1 MNPDFQAVR
10 LGAAA
15 DTVAIPDRT
24 DNRDDT
30 VVMPAGPADHRDTA
44 VLVEGALC
52 KNGHFNDPDLRYC
65 QRCGISM
72 AQLTIATRL
81 GPRPTLG
88 LLLLDDGST
97 YQLDRDYVLGR
108 APESHRSV
116 QVGQARPVRIAEG
129 SGVSR
134 VHLAVRLL
142 GWRVDVVDLHSA
154 NGTFV
159 QPPGVAVPRRL
170 DPAERVTV
178 QPGTR
183 IGFGRRWL
191 RYESHRSR

>member
-1 MNPDFQAVR
+1 MTPEFQTVL

-15 DTVAIPDRT
+15 VGADA
-24 DNRDDT
+24 T
-30 VVMPAGPADHRDTA
+30 VVLPADPPDHRDTA
-44 VLVEGALC
+44 VLVEGAPC
-52 KNGHFNDPDLRYC
+52 KNGHFNDPGLRYC

-72 AQLTIATRL
+72 AQLTLATRL

-88 LLLLDDGST
+88 LLLLDDGVT
-97 YQLDRDYVLGR
+97 YQLDRDYVVGR
-108 APESHRSV
+108 APESHRGAPAS
-116 QVGQARPVRIAEG
+116 PMRITAG

-134 VHLAVRLL
+134 VHLAVRLT

-159 QPPGVAVPRRL
+159 QPPGAAEPRHL
-170 DPAERVTV
+170 GLGQRVTV

-183 IGFGRRWL
+183 VGFGRRWL
-191 RYESHRSR
+191 RYESHRGR

>member
-1 MNPDFQAVR
+1 MNPGFEAVR

-15 DTVAIPDRT
+15 EAAADTVA
-24 DNRDDT
+24 
-30 VVMPAGPADHRDTA
+30 MPVGPPDHRDTA

-72 AQLTIATRL
+72 VQLTIATRL

-88 LLLLDDGST
+88 LLLFDDGTT

-108 APESHRSV
+108 DPESDPSV
-116 QVGQARPVRIAEG
+116 RTRQARPLRVTDG

-134 VHLAVRLL
+134 RHLAVRLL
-142 GWRVDVVDLHSA
+142 GWRVDVEDLRSA
-154 NGTFV
+154 NGTYV
-159 QPPGVAVPRRL
+159 QPSDAPAPRRL
-170 DPAERVTV
+170 DPGERVTV
-178 QPGTR
+178 QPGTLV
-183 IGFGRRWL
+183 GFGRRWL
-191 RYESHRSR
+191 RYESHRAR